1 MEEFDRLYEIM
12 RTLRKKC
19 PWDKE
24 QNHKSLM
31 KYLLE
36 ETYEVIDAIEKGDDD
51 NFKEELGDLIL
62 QVIFHSVVAEE
73 RKGFT
78 LEDVLKSINDKLVR
92 RHPHV
97 FSDTE
102 VSGVEDVLNNW
113 EKIKLNEGKKSA
125 LEGVPKTLPA
135 LLKSYRIQAKAS
147 RVGFD
152 WQDYEDVIKKVDEEL
167 RELKTAVESDNKAH
181 IQEEIGDLL
190 FSIVNVSRFLKVDP
204 EEALRK
210 TILKFSERFT
220 FIERELAGQG
230 KTVEEVSLK
239 EMDVIWEQSKKGGT
253 GTFKKNF

>member
-12 RTLRKKC
+12 RTLRKNC
-19 PWDKE
+19 PWDKK

-36 ETYEVIDAIEKGDDD
+36 ETYEVIDSIEKGDED

-62 QVIFHSVVAEE
+62 QIIFHCVIAEE
-73 RKGFT
+73 REGFT

-210 TILKFSERFT
+210 TISKFSERFT
-220 FIERELAGQG
+220 YIEKELAGQG
-230 KTVEEVSLK
+230 KTVENVSLE
-239 EMDVIWEQSKKGGT
+239 EMDVIWEQSKKVISL
-253 GTFKKNF
+253 